1 VRICQGGAA
10 RKVRR
15 LKDKTEPRGHGASGL
30 TRVDELRSYEP
41 GVGAGT
47 ADVRAGMI
55 RNCEEIELDAGD
67 QPRAVAGNDG
77 ARWYAVHTQPH
88 RELRAKNHLE
98 NQAYEVF
105 LPRRLK
111 TVRHAR
117 KLTNVTAAFFPR
129 YLFIRLDLTRDRWRS
144 VNGTFGVTRLV
155 MQGEMPHPVPRGVVE
170 AMMAAVNAEGF
181 LCLEESLKIGGRVR
195 LAAGPFA
202 EQLGILD
209 RLDDSGRVRVLLE
222 IMGATVPVQLERKF
236 VTAA

>member
-1 VRICQGGAA
+1 MVRIAEDIQPHAGAQTHA
-10 RKVRR
+10 
-15 LKDKTEPRGHGASGL
+15 GAVS
-30 TRVDELRSYEP
+30 
-41 GVGAGT
+41 
-47 ADVRAGMI
+47 
-55 RNCEEIELDAGD
+55 DAT
-67 QPRAVAGNDG
+67 
-77 ARWYAVHTQPH
+77 RWYAVHTQPN
-88 RELRAKNHLE
+88 REARAKNQLE

-117 KLTNVTAAFFPR
+117 KLSNVAAPFFPR

-155 MQGEMPHPVPRGVVE
+155 MQGDLPHPVPRGVVE
-170 AMMAAVNAEGF
+170 TMIAAIDPKGF
-181 LCLEESLKIGGRVR
+181 LCLEESLKMGSQVR
-195 LAAGPFA
+195 LLAGPFA
-202 EQLGILD
+202 EQLGTLD